1 MKKPKED
8 KVYLEHIDEF
18 CDDLKTYLYEIE
30 SFEAF
35 KKNKLYQDA
44 VIRKME
50 IIGEAASNISKP
62 FKDRYSNVPWRLMKD
77 MRNRLI
83 HGYFGVDLSIIWN
96 ILTNEIPVLHEQIK
110 KIIKDLS

>member
-8 KVYLEHIDEF
+8 KVYLMHIEEF
-18 CDDLKTYLYEIE
+18 CEDLKTYLYEIE
-30 SFEAF
+30 SFELF
-35 KKNKLYQDA
+35 KKSKLYQDA

-62 FKDRYSNVPWRLMKD
+62 FKEQYSFVPWQLMKD

-83 HGYFGVDLSIIWN
+83 HGYFGVDLSIIWF
-96 ILTNEIPVLHEQIK
+96 ILTNEIPVLHERIK

>member
-30 SFEAF
+30 NFEAF

-44 VIRKME
+44 VIRKFPNPLR
-50 IIGEAASNISKP
+50 I
-62 FKDRYSNVPWRLMKD
+62 D
-77 MRNRLI
+77 
-83 HGYFGVDLSIIWN
+83 
-96 ILTNEIPVLHEQIK
+96 IPMYRGGL
-110 KIIKDLS
+110 